1 MDGEIAMADTVTTKY
16 LWPPNFD
23 GNPPEPGQPGWKRV
37 RVQLTGISDGS
48 GESAVKKIDV
58 SDLRRPDGESVVR
71 TVLESLEYDAFG
83 FTSLKLEWDRAP
95 REVMAV
101 LAGNNSAK
109 LDYRK
114 SGGLA
119 EQSDGSDG
127 TGDILLTT
135 AGATSGD
142 SYNII
147 LSLMLL

>member
-1 MDGEIAMADTVTTKY
+1 
-16 LWPPNFD
+16 
-23 GNPPEPGQPGWKRV
+23 
-37 RVQLTGISDGS
+37 
-48 GESAVKKIDV
+48 
-58 SDLRRPDGESVVR
+58 
-71 TVLESLEYDAFG
+71 
-83 FTSLKLEWDRAP
+83 
-95 REVMAV
+95 MAV